1 MHHFRPQH
9 YGGRREHQ
17 EARMAKRS
25 TPDKA
30 SRPSHATYPPTNRGQ
45 REGGRQE
52 PRVIGVRGNHAPR
65 SPRQPNAQMESDR
78 ADASTGERQE
88 LASPP
93 LDITEDMF
101 PVDPV
106 TVLVSIIV
114 ILLLAIVYNKQKQ
127 EKGKNLP
134 PGPRPLPII
143 GNIHLMDMRKPYNT
157 FIELSKKYGPIFT
170 IHLGTLRMV
179 VLCGYDAVKEAL
191 VNQADEFVDRPKM
204 MLFYKVYKNHGVAF
218 SNGENWKEMRTFAVS
233 VLRDYGM
240 GKTAIEDTIIGE
252 AGCLLKTIRSYG
264 GKPFNNQVILNAA
277 VANIIASMLLNQRF
291 DYDDPTLL
299 KLMNLV
305 NENARLMGEPMAQEK
320 PESTLCYHDDNL
332 IALIAQLFAA
342 GIETVY
348 TTLRWGL
355 LLMIKYPEIQK
366 KVQNEIDRVIGTTP
380 PKMEHK
386 KQMPYTDAVL
396 CEVQR
401 FGDIAP
407 NNFPHSTCH
416 DVTLRGYFIPKGTT
430 IIPLL
435 SSVLR
440 DKVYFAKP
448 YEFYPEHFLDEDGHF
463 KNNEAFIPF
472 SAGKRNCAGETLAR
486 MELFLFFTALL
497 QNFTFQAPPGAVVDL
512 TPALSSTN
520 SPLPHKVCAIPRN

>member
-1 MHHFRPQH
+1 
-9 YGGRREHQ
+9 
-17 EARMAKRS
+17 
-25 TPDKA
+25 
-30 SRPSHATYPPTNRGQ
+30 
-45 REGGRQE
+45 
-52 PRVIGVRGNHAPR
+52 
-65 SPRQPNAQMESDR
+65 
-78 ADASTGERQE
+78 
-88 LASPP
+88 
-93 LDITEDMF
+93 MF

-305 NENARLMGEPMAQEK
+305 NENARLMGEPMAQLYNMFPSLMDPLPGAHKKMKVNSQQIHRFITAALTKQRKDLDVNNPRNIIDACLVKQQKEK